1 MSFNVTG
8 YHDIDSNMNT
18 FETSPSMIST
28 DEFDAV
34 YHSLGPSQIYAP
46 TPAPPAPPAP
56 PAYGPSAPPAAYY
69 STLHKNWSCAGP
81 GNCVIV
87 PTGTGQFQTQNQC
100 LAACHPAA
108 AAAAA
113 AAASGGKWMCDN
125 GTCKIVGSGG
135 QYPTRGACV
144 TACQ

>member
-1 MSFNVTG
+1 MWIQLFFTIYTMSFNVTG

-46 TPAPPAPPAP
+46 TPAPPA
-56 PAYGPSAPPAAYY
+56 YSPSALPAAYY
-69 STLHKNWSCAGP
+69 STLHNNWSQAGP

-87 PTGTGQFQTQNQC
+87 PTGTGQFQTQKQC
-100 LAACHPAA
+100 LAASHPAA
-108 AAAAA
+108 ATG
-113 AAASGGKWMCDN
+113 ASQWMCDN
-125 GTCKIVGSGG
+125 GTCKLVAVGG
-135 QYPTRGACV
+135 QYGTKGACD
-144 TACQ
+144 TSCH